1 MHLRRAVVAALL
13 LAACRSSLQDID
25 REKLSYSVGDFRPS
39 FALGIPISASVFSVD
54 GALRVDNANDIP
66 IEAERLE
73 FEILLRGRPVLRGL
87 TMDRIKIPRL
97 GSGSV
102 PFRAQATQSELRDLF
117 QEVRRA
123 YETGNAEY
131 SVRGRLTIRTLLG
144 PITVPIDVSGNRF
157 VR

>member
-1 MHLRRAVVAALL
+1 MQLRRLAVAALL

-25 REKLSYSVGDFRPS
+25 RDKLSYSVGDFRPS
-39 FALGIPISASVFSVD
+39 FALGLPVSASIFSVD

-73 FEILLRGRPVLRGL
+73 FEILLRDRPVLRGV

-97 GSGSV
+97 GSGTV
-102 PFRAQATQSELRDLF
+102 PFRASATQNELRDLF
-117 QEVRRA
+117 SEVRRA
-123 YETGNAEY
+123 YESGDTEY

-144 PITVPIDVSGNRF
+144 PITVPINVSGRKL